1 MFALLF
7 ERRDRVMLTRYS
19 RMYSWDDISEIDA
32 FLASFV
38 TEHGYVRII
47 LDFTDVETI
56 AISRQRLLARGKK
69 IRTNPSQAR
78 VIVAPPEREIYELYC
93 DYAQDQLAIGNGE
106 MKIVHALTEAFN
118 LLGMQNPQFEPLIS
132 GGHDR
137 R

>member
-1 MFALLF
+1 MFTLLF

-56 AISRQRLLARGKK
+56 AISRQRLGPVARRYG
-69 IRTNPSQAR
+69 RTPA
-78 VIVAPPEREIYELYC
+78 
-93 DYAQDQLAIGNGE
+93 
-106 MKIVHALTEAFN
+106 K
-118 LLGMQNPQFEPLIS
+118 LGSSLHHQNAKSTSCTATTRRIS
-132 GGHDR
+132 
-137 R
+137 